1 MTTPEQITMHAGA
14 PGTLTFKFDN
24 TAPVAVDDLTASL
37 KALSQAYED
46 FLIASGHV
54 PPDEGVKLYIAE
66 LRTGSIIATL
76 QALADQARL
85 VFGDQGFADTVS
97 YLFDHADTLA
107 GFVTQLGELIEF
119 FLGVRKMEEPPTKK
133 AADQVIKLFEPLAKD
148 SSGQLAIQFNG
159 DVKIGTVNVIYNSQQ
174 ANAVQN
180 SAKRYLGP
188 SLPSSRVLLDEVLTL
203 HQVKGVPKAQAGDKG
218 IIETVSKSPV
228 KLWYASDDIKRSILE
243 LHENP
248 FRLAFIVD
256 VDVKTVDDKPAL
268 YKVLTL
274 KDSFER
280 P

>member
-1 MTTPEQITMHAGA
+1 
-14 PGTLTFKFDN
+14 
-24 TAPVAVDDLTASL
+24 
-37 KALSQAYED
+37 
-46 FLIASGHV
+46 
-54 PPDEGVKLYIAE
+54 
-66 LRTGSIIATL
+66 
-76 QALADQARL
+76 
-85 VFGDQGFADTVS
+85 
-97 YLFDHADTLA
+97 
-107 GFVTQLGELIEF
+107 
-119 FLGVRKMEEPPTKK
+119 
-133 AADQVIKLFEPLAKD
+133 
-148 SSGQLAIQFNG
+148 
-159 DVKIGTVNVIYNSQQ
+159 
-174 ANAVQN
+174 VQN